1 MAHVKL
7 NIKWIIKKYIIKK
20 TILLLWIQAV
30 EKMIQLAKSGTKNW
44 ENHLKQINM
53 KNITIYIFLIIW

>member
-7 NIKWIIKKYIIKK
+7 NIKWIIKKYINKK

-30 EKMIQLAKSGTKNW
+30 EK
-44 ENHLKQINM
+44 IND
-53 KNITIYIFLIIW
+53 TIGKEWD

>member
-7 NIKWIIKKYIIKK
+7 NIKWIIKKYNIKK

-30 EKMIQLAKSGTKNW
+30 DK
-44 ENHLKQINM
+44 IND
-53 KNITIYIFLIIW
+53 TIGKEWD

>member
-30 EKMIQLAKSGTKNW
+30 EK
-44 ENHLKQINM
+44 IND
-53 KNITIYIFLIIW
+53 TIGKEWD

>member
-30 EKMIQLAKSGTKNW
+30 EKK
-44 ENHLKQINM
+44 IND
-53 KNITIYIFLIIW
+53 TIGKEWD